1 MAVLTRLFGL
11 KRLTWLTG
19 AVLASKN
26 SPGGYDAHHPVRTL
40 NSYALNGRLI

>member
-11 KRLTWLTG
+11 KRLTWRTWG
-19 AVLASKN
+19 ARASVH
-26 SPGGYDAHHPVRTL
+26 SAGGYAAHHPVRTL